1 MFIEGVPHENRPFLL
16 VAAMLAWFT
25 EAASADVT
33 IRLGDRRRVTDLYSF
48 PNNCSSVCYRPWS
61 IEQTVEHYLNDS
73 LRRDG
78 FATCGAQKSRRP
90 LWR

>member
-61 IEQTVEHYLNDS
+61 IEQTVE
-73 LRRDG
+73 RRDG
-78 FATCGAQKSRRP
+78 YLRTPS
-90 LWR
+90 